1 TPELFEFEYESFQVL
16 APSQLSIVTPE
27 PTDFLDPDEVVT
39 YTYSGSGDVEAA
51 LVAIDVDGADSGCEP
66 DDFTEPL
73 DGAIAVIKRG
83 TCPFF
88 DKATNA
94 VAAGASAVIIF
105 NDGATPERLGPV
117 AGTSGEPVDVP
128 VVGPSNAAGLA
139 LVDAARAGG
148 TARVEAALFGG
159 DAGVAYDP
167 CDHDVSD
174 TRDNVNRRALRQMSN
189 AAAHVT
195 GMFADSTL
203 TVNGVF
209 RQTTESGSSA
219 TEAIQFDRV
228 GDLWLR

>member
-1 TPELFEFEYESFQVL
+1 MNLNFDMVGSPNFARFVYDGNGSDGGPAGPLGSGAIENAF
-16 APSQLSIVTPE
+16 
-27 PTDFLDPDEVVT
+27 VT
-39 YTYSGSGDVEAA
+39 YF
-51 LVAIDVDGADSGCEP
+51 DSK
-66 DDFTEPL
+66 DL
-73 DGAIAVIKRG
+73 
-83 TCPFF
+83 
-88 DKATNA
+88 
-94 VAAGASAVIIF
+94 ASAPTEF
-105 NDGATPERLGPV
+105 SGRSDYGPFI
-117 AGTSGEPVDVP
+117 E
-128 VVGPSNAAGLA
+128 VGIP
-139 LVDAARAGG
+139 AGG
-148 TARVEAALFGG
+148 LFTGAEGIKTEDEAALFGG

-167 CDHDVSD
+167 CYHDVCD